1 MTRTKRTLGF
11 LPEIDGLRA
20 FAVLAVVLFHLQI
33 PGFSGGY
40 VGVDIFFVI
49 SGFLISA
56 QIQER
61 LASGQFT
68 LSGFYA
74 NRIRRLLPA
83 VIATVAVTFLSSLW
97 LLPPDALSA
106 FARSAL
112 ASVLSAANFVFYT
125 ESGYWD
131 ADAEMK
137 PLLHMW
143 SLGIEEQFYLF
154 WPMTIIWLTRVG
166 RKLYVPGLIVLL
178 LISLGACIAVSQD
191 NTDAAF
197 YLLPFRVWQFCLGA
211 LAVEGW
217 KRVSLSKTFS
227 LGFQTLGIAL
237 CLFAILSFG
246 NVETFPGAYALV
258 PSIGTFLVL
267 LACQPSS
274 PLALLA
280 NPVTAW
286 LGRASYSLYL
296 VHWPPIVL
304 YRVVTLEELTG
315 PVQVALAGLMLLLTI
330 ILHYGVERRFYQ
342 RARHRSEGWQG
353 VPRISV
359 LTSISIAA
367 IAALTSQF
375 PDRLSQKDIV
385 LTASQI
391 EAYRTGRFQLVKQA
405 CRVDRIEN
413 PKFCPQPLNQS
424 MLFLGNSLEPD
435 GFNIMNAA
443 LRQSSQLD
451 LVAFGTINDC
461 GNMRIENDWPV
472 SSKAACQRR
481 LTWLKNSLENQTWRV
496 IIYSALHP
504 DSANKEGLITI
515 LEAIKSAS
523 PETKIIV
530 LDDFIELRH
539 DCSVLINTF
548 GSSSACANPQYVS
561 WFPSTKE
568 APHPFKKR
576 LNAIADV
583 RVSKIALLC
592 ANDSPESCVT
602 ETPDGHPMYIDQ
614 RHMTY
619 EFATFVGNQLALTD
633 PNWLSSLQNKP

>member
-1 MTRTKRTLGF
+1 MTRPKRTLGF

-83 VIATVAVTFLSSLW
+83 VLATVAVTFLCSLW
-97 LLPPDALSA
+97 LLTPDALSA

-131 ADAEMK
+131 ADAELK

-154 WPMTIIWLTRVG
+154 WPITIIWLTRAG
-166 RKLYVPGLIVLL
+166 SALYVPGLIVLL
-178 LISLGACIAVSQD
+178 SISLGACIVISQD
-191 NTDAAF
+191 NSDAAF

-211 LAVEGW
+211 LAVECW
-217 KRVSLSKTFS
+217 KRISLPKTFS
-227 LGFQTLGIAL
+227 VAFQILGIAL
-237 CLFAILSFG
+237 CLFAAVSFG
-246 NVETFPGAYALV
+246 NVETFPGAHALV
-258 PSIGTFLVL
+258 PSIGAFLLL
-267 LACQPSS
+267 LACQPRA

-286 LGRASYSLYL
+286 LGRVSYSLYL

-304 YRVVTLEELTG
+304 YRVLTLEELRG
-315 PVQVALAGLMLLLTI
+315 SVQLALAGLMLLLTVM
-330 ILHYGVERRFYQ
+330 LHYGVERRFYQ
-342 RARHRSEGWQG
+342 RARHRSEGWRG
-353 VPRISV
+353 IPRISV
-359 LTSISIAA
+359 LTSLGFAS
-367 IAALTSQF
+367 IAALTVNF
-375 PDRLSQKDIV
+375 PDQLSQKATT

-391 EAYRTGRFQLVKQA
+391 EAYRTGRFLLMKQA

-413 PKFCPQPLNQS
+413 PKFCSQPLRQP

-435 GFNIMNAA
+435 GFNIINAA
-443 LRQSSQLD
+443 LRQPSQVD
-451 LVAFGTINDC
+451 RVAFGTINDC
-461 GNMRIENDWPV
+461 GKMRIENDWPV
-472 SSKAACQRR
+472 SSKPRCQKR
-481 LTWLKNSLENQTWRV
+481 LTWLKNSLKNQDWRV
-496 IIYSALHP
+496 VIYSALHP

-530 LDDFIELRH
+530 LDDFIELRRE
-539 DCSVLINTF
+539 CSTLINTF
-548 GSSSACANPQYVS
+548 GSSSACANPQYIS
-561 WFPSTKE
+561 GFPGTKE
-568 APHPFKKR
+568 APHPFRKR

-583 RVSKIALLC
+583 RVSKVSLLC
-592 ANDSPESCVT
+592 TSDDPKSCVT

-633 PNWLSSLQNKP
+633 PDWLSSLQNKP